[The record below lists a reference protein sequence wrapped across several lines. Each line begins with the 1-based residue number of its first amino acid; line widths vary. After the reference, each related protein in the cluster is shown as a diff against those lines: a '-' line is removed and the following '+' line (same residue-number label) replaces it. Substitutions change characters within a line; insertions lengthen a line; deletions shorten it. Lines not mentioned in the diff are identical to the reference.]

1 MFVSMQGVGGG
12 RVCVE
17 ETTGCRILKIALRTE
32 NLGNYSKVEDRV
44 SRGIRFLITLNYD
57 QIFPEAGVDREGS
70 LSTRSQRWSLP
81 LPRVAW
87 ATHAR
92 VQDGVL
98 TKGII

>member
-1 MFVSMQGVGGG
+1 M
-12 RVCVE
+12 CIE

-32 NLGNYSKVEDRV
+32 NSGNYSKVEDRV
-44 SRGIRFLITLNYD
+44 SRGIRFLVTLNYD
-57 QIFPEAGVDREGS
+57 QIFPEAGDREGS

-81 LPRVAW
+81 LPRVAG
-87 ATHAR
+87 TTRAR